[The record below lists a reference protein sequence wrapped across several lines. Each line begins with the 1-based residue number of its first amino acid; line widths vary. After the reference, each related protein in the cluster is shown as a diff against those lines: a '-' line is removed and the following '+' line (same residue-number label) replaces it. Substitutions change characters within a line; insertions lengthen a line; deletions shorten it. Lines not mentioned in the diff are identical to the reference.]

1 MHRSAEAPMKLH
13 PDRIDAPNIITAYTA
28 DAVTVNGRSWQQSLV
43 LPWQGEVTVWPP
55 TLFGQLERKH
65 FDVVAEL
72 APEILLFGSG
82 ARLRFPR
89 PEWLAALMPL
99 RIGIETMDLAAAC
112 RTYNLLVA
120 EGRKVTAALLIETAS
135 GA

>member
-1 MHRSAEAPMKLH
+1 MKLH
-13 PDRIDAPNIITAYTA
+13 PDRIDAPNLIAAYTP
-28 DAVTVNGRSWQQSLV
+28 DTVEVGERAWHESLV
-43 LPWQGEVTVWPP
+43 LPWQGEVRAWPVGS
-55 TLFGQLERKH
+55 FGALERRH
-65 FDVVAEL
+65 FDELAEL
-72 APEILLFGSG
+72 GPDILLFGSG

-120 EGRKVTAALLIETAS
+120 EGRKVVAALLIEAP
-135 GA
+135 ARP